1 MFSHND
7 ADGIGAASVL
17 TSMLVRAG
25 KGSQTTNLK
34 SFDLP
39 SIQASL
45 VKGVDLLIV
54 ADMGSSNLTALESL
68 GTKVIVLDHHRPEK
82 DSENVIHLNPSVFKV
97 DGARYACASTLSM
110 LLAVTVDESNWNLL
124 PMAFAGMVGDRQ
136 HLQGLIGVNAHLY
149 NEGSG
154 RNLVQEKKGSLLPPG
169 PVGDGLMRTTHP
181 FKRGVSGDP
190 QGIARLLQEA
200 NVRAE
205 STWDGLDE
213 GGRRRLSSL
222 ISLRLLEQGCS
233 LGSLEDEL
241 APDYFFPQDNS
252 RAYQLTRLINACG
265 RVEETSL
272 GLAMLLGVKEARE
285 RAETLLGST
294 MRCYERRQAHGGAR
308 EYPRRSPYSTSSRP
322 PGGVERAVRLV
333 MHGRG
338 PETRRRYASPAWTRI
353 QGVLPRYEEACRHG
367 RSRSSVA
374 MRMPLLPWVA
384 SAAVTTSPARDH
396 PSARTRLPSGARTP
410 ESQKQMNRVSA
421 NVTSTWR
428 AKRWSP
434 GVVSMG
440 CASRLVHHQAGAA
453 IIAPLSSTASGR
465 GNVHAGRPRAPAS
478 SVHHARRRVFGTTPP
493 PRSTSSVQPRG
504 HGASGHLSEHGKHV
518 PGR

>member
-1 MFSHND
+1 MDASVLPENLLLRFSLAATAVRECTEARVFSHND
-7 ADGIGAASVL
+7 ADGIAAASVL

-25 KGSQTTNLK
+25 KGAQTTNLK

-39 SIQASL
+39 AIQASL

-68 GTKVIVLDHHRPEK
+68 GVKVIVLDHHRPEK
-82 DSENVIHLNPSVFKV
+82 DSDKVLHLNPSVLKV

-110 LLAVTVDESNWNLL
+110 LLAVTVDEGSWDLL

-136 HLQGLIGVNAHLY
+136 HLQGLSGVNAHLY
-149 NEGSG
+149 NEGTK

-181 FKRGVSGDP
+181 FIRGVSGDP

-285 RAETLLGST
+285 RAESLVKEYDEMLLNAAKRT
-294 MRCYERRQAHGGAR
+294 AERGLSKEIAIQHFESPHKEVSSELCGLVMQWVGDQDKATICLTRMDR
-308 EYPRRSPYSTSSRP
+308 EFKVSSR
-322 PGGVERAVRLV
+322 GTRKLV
-333 MHGRG
+333 DKDG
-338 PETRRRYASPAWTRI
+338 
-353 QGVLPRYEEACRHG
+353 LDL
-367 RSRSSVA
+367 SVA
-374 MRMPLLPWVA
+374 MSDAAA
-384 SAAVTTSPARDH
+384 SVGGVGGGHNIA
-396 PSARTRLPSGARTP
+396 SGATVP
-410 ESQKQMNRVSA
+410 LGKEIDFLQALDAIISKQMNRVSA
-421 NVTSTWR
+421 R
-428 AKRWSP
+428 
-434 GVVSMG
+434 
-440 CASRLVHHQAGAA
+440 
-453 IIAPLSSTASGR
+453 
-465 GNVHAGRPRAPAS
+465 
-478 SVHHARRRVFGTTPP
+478 
-493 PRSTSSVQPRG
+493 
-504 HGASGHLSEHGKHV
+504 
-518 PGR
+518 

>member
-1 MFSHND
+1 MDASVLPENLLLRFSLAAAAVRDCTEARVFSHND

-39 SIQASL
+39 AIQSGL

-82 DSENVIHLNPSVFKV
+82 DSETVIHLNPSVFKV

-110 LLAVTVDESNWNLL
+110 LLAATVEDSNWDLL

-149 NEGSG
+149 DEGSR

-169 PVGDGLMRTTHP
+169 PVGDGLMRITHP
-181 FKRGVSGDP
+181 FIRGVSGDP

-200 NVRAE
+200 NVRPE

-265 RVEETSL
+265 RVDETAL

-285 RAETLLGST
+285 RAETLV
-294 MRCYERRQAHGGAR
+294 R
-308 EYPRRSPYSTSSRP
+308 EYDEMLLNAAKRTAERGISKEAAIQHFESPHKEVSSELCGLVMQWVGDQDKATICLTRMDREFKVSSR
-322 PGGVERAVRLV
+322 GTRKLV
-333 MHGRG
+333 DKDGLDL
-338 PETRRRYASPAWTRI
+338 A
-353 QGVLPRYEEACRHG
+353 
-367 RSRSSVA
+367 VA
-374 MRMPLLPWVA
+374 MRDAAA
-384 SAAVTTSPARDH
+384 SVGGVGGGHNIA
-396 PSARTRLPSGARTP
+396 SGATIP
-410 ESQKQMNRVSA
+410 LGKDIDF
-421 NVTSTWR
+421 
-428 AKRWSP
+428 
-434 GVVSMG
+434 
-440 CASRLVHHQAGAA
+440 LQALDA
-453 IIAPLSSTASGR
+453 IIAKQMK
-465 GNVHAGRPRAPAS
+465 
-478 SVHHARRRVFGTTPP
+478 RVI
-493 PRSTSSVQPRG
+493 
-504 HGASGHLSEHGKHV
+504 AK
-518 PGR
+518 

>member
-1 MFSHND
+1 MDASVLPENLLLRFSLAAAAVRDCTEARVFSHND

-39 SIQASL
+39 AIQASL

-68 GTKVIVLDHHRPEK
+68 GIRAIVLDHHRPEK
-82 DSENVIHLNPSVFKV
+82 DSEKVIHLNPSVFKV

-110 LLAVTVDESNWNLL
+110 LLAVTVDESNWELL

-181 FKRGVSGDP
+181 FIRGVSGDP

-200 NVRAE
+200 NVRTE

-285 RAETLLGST
+285 RAETLV
-294 MRCYERRQAHGGAR
+294 R
-308 EYPRRSPYSTSSRP
+308 EYDEMLLNAAKRTAERGLSKEIAIQHFESPHREVSSELCGLVMQWVGDQDKATICLTRMDKEFKVSSR
-322 PGGVERAVRLV
+322 GTRKLV
-333 MHGRG
+333 DKDG
-338 PETRRRYASPAWTRI
+338 
-353 QGVLPRYEEACRHG
+353 LDL
-367 RSRSSVA
+367 SVA
-374 MRMPLLPWVA
+374 MRD
-384 SAAVTTSPARDH
+384 AAVSVGGVGGGHNIA
-396 PSARTRLPSGARTP
+396 SGATIP
-410 ESQKQMNRVSA
+410 LGKDIDFLQALDAIVAKQMNRVSA
-421 NVTSTWR
+421 
-428 AKRWSP
+428 K
-434 GVVSMG
+434 
-440 CASRLVHHQAGAA
+440 
-453 IIAPLSSTASGR
+453 
-465 GNVHAGRPRAPAS
+465 
-478 SVHHARRRVFGTTPP
+478 
-493 PRSTSSVQPRG
+493 
-504 HGASGHLSEHGKHV
+504 
-518 PGR
+518 